1 MAAENLRV
9 TVVQAELAWHDA
21 QANRARFEKLMQ
33 PLAGQTDLIV
43 LPEMFT
49 TGFTMAAEE
58 VAEPVEGPSLQWLR
72 KMAAHAG
79 AVITGSIV
87 TKDGGRY
94 FNRLIWMRPDGTFD
108 SYDKRHLFRMA
119 REHEHYAA
127 GQERLIV
134 AVGGWRICPLVC
146 YDLRFPV
153 WSRNRVGTEAGYDV
167 LIYVA
172 NWPDRRRYAW
182 QTLLRARAIENLSYC
197 VGVNRVGKDAQ
208 GHEYAGDSAVID
220 FLGQPL
226 VEKAATQFVETVS
239 LDRAALD
246 AFRAKFPAH
255 LDGDEFSLEGK

>member
-1 MAAENLRV
+1 MTAQNLRV
-9 TVVQAELAWHDA
+9 TVVQAELTWHDA
-21 QANRARFEKLMQ
+21 PANRARFEGLMQ

-49 TGFTMAAEE
+49 TGFTMATEE
-58 VAEPVEGPSLQWLR
+58 VAEPVEGPSTQWLR
-72 KMAAHAG
+72 RMAARINAT
-79 AVITGSIV
+79 ITGSIV
-87 TKDGGRY
+87 TRDGGRY
-94 FNRLIWMRPDGTFD
+94 FNRLIWMRPDGTFAN
-108 SYDKRHLFRMA
+108 YDKRHLFRMA
-119 REHEHYAA
+119 REQEHFAA

-134 AVGGWRICPLVC
+134 TIDGWRICPLVC

-153 WSRNRVGTEAGYDV
+153 WSRNRMGTEAGYDV

-197 VGVNRVGKDAQ
+197 IGVNRIGKDAK
-208 GHEYAGDSAVID
+208 GLDYAGDSAVID
-220 FLGQPL
+220 FMGQPL
-226 VEKAATQFVETVS
+226 AEEAGAEFVATVS

-255 LDGDEFSLEGK
+255 LDADGFSVD